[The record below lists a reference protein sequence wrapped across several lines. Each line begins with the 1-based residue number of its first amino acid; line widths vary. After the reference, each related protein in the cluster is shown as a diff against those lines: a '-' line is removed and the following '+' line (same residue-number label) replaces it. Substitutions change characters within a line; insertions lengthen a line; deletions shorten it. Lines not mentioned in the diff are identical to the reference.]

1 MFKVGVTG
9 GIGSGKSIICNVF
22 HHLGIPVYEAD
33 NEARRLMAEHESIR
47 TGLMAFFGEE
57 VFQGE
62 QLNRKYLAERIFS
75 DQDARIFV
83 NSLVH
88 PIVRKDFASWV
99 LTRSGSPYV
108 IEEAAL
114 LFETGAWKELDYNI
128 LIDADLETRIERIM
142 ERDGFNRSEV
152 LARVASQIDPGKG
165 KGYADFVIHND
176 VNDFVI
182 PQVLKADKIIRDLAL
197 KKS

>member
-22 HHLGIPVYEAD
+22 QHLGVPVYQAD
-33 NEARRLMAEHESIR
+33 IEARRLMSENESIR
-47 TGLMAFFGEE
+47 TGLLRYFGGE
-57 VFQGE
+57 VFHGE

-75 DQDARIFV
+75 DQDARAFV

-88 PIVRKDFASWV
+88 PAVRADFAGWV
-99 LTRSGSPYV
+99 QKWGGTTPYV

-128 LIDADLETRIERIM
+128 LVDADVETRIERIIR
-142 ERDGFNRSEV
+142 RDGLDRSDV
-152 LARVASQIDPGKG
+152 LARMASQLDPGKG
-165 KGYADFVIHND
+165 REYADFIIRND

-182 PQVLKADKIIRDLAL
+182 PQVLKVDKIIRELAL
-197 KKS
+197 D

>member
-1 MFKVGVTG
+1 MFTVGVTG

-22 HHLGIPVYEAD
+22 YNLDIPVYEAD
-33 NEARRLMAEHESIR
+33 KEARRLMAEHESIR
-47 TGLMAFFGEE
+47 TGLLAFFGEE
-57 VFQGE
+57 VFQNE

-75 DQDARIFV
+75 DQDARTFV

-99 LTRSGSPYV
+99 KTRSGSPYV

-128 LIDADLETRIERIM
+128 LIDAALETRIERIK
-142 ERDGFNRSEV
+142 ERDGLKRAEV
-152 LARVASQIDPGKG
+152 LARMASQIDPGEG
-165 KGYADFVIHND
+165 IEYADFVIRND
-176 VNDFVI
+176 LNDFVI
-182 PQVLKADKIIRDLAL
+182 PQVLKADKIIRDLAM

>member
-22 HHLGIPVYEAD
+22 HNLGVPVYQAD
-33 NEARRLMAEHESIR
+33 IEARRLMGENKSIR
-47 TGLMAFFGEE
+47 TGLETYFGGE
-57 VFQGE
+57 VFQDE
-62 QLNRKYLAERIFS
+62 QLNRKFLAEKIFS
-75 DQDARIFV
+75 NPDARTFV

-88 PIVRKDFASWV
+88 PAVRTDFAGWV
-99 LTRSGSPYV
+99 QTRGGAPYV

-128 LIDADLETRIERIM
+128 LIDAAVETRIKRIIR
-142 ERDGFNRSEV
+142 RDGLERADV
-152 LARVASQIDPGKG
+152 LARMASQMDPGKG
-165 KGYADFVIHND
+165 QEFADFIISND
-176 VNDFVI
+176 ENDFVI
-182 PQVLKADKIIRDLAL
+182 PQVLKVDKIIRELAL